1 MKKKDKNR
9 NNSKLIAPLLTFVIV
24 FALMSLILGQ
34 ANLYKLITSL
44 IISLVSAL
52 IAILL
57 RKNKKADEPDP
68 VTAVQEMRNDQIDLI
83 SKEGKLALGEMGRLY
98 GSINNTEIRLKINE
112 IMRITDKIIQ
122 DAKADPSDVPQI
134 KKFMNYYLPTTIKL
148 LNAYDR
154 MDNQGIDGDNL
165 NKSKQSIEE
174 MLDTAIEA
182 YQKRLDSLF
191 EDQALDIETDIQ
203 VMNTLLARE
212 GLIDNKEQTFQTKGT

>member
-1 MKKKDKNR
+1 MKKKKKAAK
-9 NNSKLIAPLLTFVIV
+9 SSSIIAPLLTFVIV
-24 FALMSLILGQ
+24 FALMSLILGG
-34 ANLYKLITSL
+34 ANIYRLITAL
-44 IISLVSAL
+44 IIAVVSAI
-52 IAILL
+52 IALL
-57 RKNKKADEPDP
+57 LKRNKKTVDPDP
-68 VTAVQEMRNDQIDLI
+68 VETVNEMRSDQIDAI
-83 SKEGKLALGEMGRLY
+83 YKEGNRALSEMGRLY
-98 GSINNTEIRLKINE
+98 GSIKNAEVRSKINE

-122 DAKADPSDVPQI
+122 DAKADPSDIPQI

-154 MDNQGIDGDNL
+154 MDTQGIEGDNL

-182 YQKRLDSLF
+182 YRKRLDSLF

-212 GLIDNKEQTFQTKGT
+212 GLVDNKEQTFQMKGT